1 MPKPSQSRR
10 RRTAGHSNRPRLLV
24 ERLEDRQLLAS
35 FCVTNTMDYLP
46 GSMVIPGSL
55 RAAITCS
62 NSTSG
67 LNTIS
72 FKIGNGGFQTISLTS
87 PLPPITNPV
96 VIDGT
101 TQMGYSDEPLILIDG
116 TGLTGDGLDLEAGS
130 AGSTIKGL
138 NIEDFTI
145 PIASE
150 TPLGGIHI
158 NSSDNLIEENTL
170 QIDQNGVLVG
180 SATGNQAAFNN
191 TIGATT
197 AANGNDIRKNL
208 QNGILIGP
216 GGMGMNVVMGNTIAQ
231 NEGNG
236 IEVSNVNNNI
246 IGGTVTGARNFIFGN
261 IQDGILITGDFAS
274 GNSVEGNW
282 IGTDPTG
289 AGAFGNTKNGIEIDA
304 GGPDTIGG
312 TSVEAQNVISGNL
325 EDGVL
330 ISSFEHDFLVEGNYI
345 GTDASGMTALHK
357 QAVGVDIVSGA
368 YDTVAGN
375 LISGNQGDGISLSAN
390 ASNNKILGN
399 SIGTDKNGN
408 GSLGNGGNGIEII
421 AGSSNTI
428 GGPNYVNPDGTV
440 TRTLGNIISGNTGNG
455 ISISGNFPPSTAGNT
470 VQGNFIGT
478 DATGT
483 KALGNGGNGLEIDGG
498 KPNTIGGT
506 SNTIGGTTPAERN
519 VISGNDEDGILI
531 SSSHT
536 SGNLVEGNL
545 IGTNLTGACP
555 IPNKDNGVEID
566 SSNSNKIG
574 GTTAT
579 ARNVI
584 SGNGNDGVLIG
595 AGSKNVVAGNY
606 IGTNLVGIAPIG
618 GIPANDPRGNVGNGV
633 EITSG
638 AGNTI
643 GGTSDIID
651 GTIAGAGNLISGNEA
666 AGVLIETQSDSNTVQ
681 GNFIG
686 TKASGLEAV
695 PNSGDGIQLSMTS
708 NNLIGGPNDVD
719 AAGNVAR
726 TLGNVISGNYGSGIS
741 FNNSSTGNDIE
752 GNWIGTDASG
762 LHALP
767 NTNTPTAGNPP
778 THPGNLGYGIDMSK
792 AYSNTIGGTTAAC
805 RNVISGNA
813 GSGIFF
819 AIDTNGNMIL
829 GNFIGT
835 DTLGQNAIGNGGD
848 GIGSSLSA
856 MNNTIG
862 GAQSGAG
869 NVISGNGGN
878 GISLTAGATGNQILG
893 NLIGTVASGLSQLPN
908 ALDGVN
914 LEGATNNIIGGPNP
928 VNDDNVTRT
937 AGNVI
942 SGNSGNGISL
952 TAGATGNAILGNF
965 IGTVESGSSLL
976 HNGLNGV
983 TLAGAANNS
992 IGGSNLV
999 NANGAITQMAGNVI
1013 SGNLEDG
1020 ISLTAGAT
1028 GNQILGNLIG
1038 TNALGTTALANGTDG
1053 VNLAG
1058 AGATGNTI
1066 GGLNQLNA
1074 DGTVTRTAGNVISGN
1089 ADSGVDLATGA
1100 TANLVEGN
1108 YIGTDFSGEFALPNV
1123 NGILINAASSNIVG
1137 GITPSAANVISG
1149 NISIGVQ
1156 ISNSTASANKVMG
1169 NLIGVDQA
1177 GNATLLPPNANLAS
1191 GFPIGVFI
1199 NDSPGN
1205 VIGGLNQVNADGS
1218 VTRTA
1223 GNVISDFGVAVYVS
1237 GSNASGNANQAGNAI
1252 IGNSIGTNRS
1262 GDVLPDSVGVGVYIN
1277 GTAQCTVGGS
1287 TPEARNTIL
1296 GYSSYGV
1303 FIYGSLATRNVV
1315 EGNRIGLQTKTG
1327 QLAAVAIQG
1336 ASQNTVAG
1344 NTITGNHDAGV
1355 YIFGKANSANGNVI
1369 SANQF
1374 QRNLYGVLL
1383 YNAPNN
1389 GTYST
1394 LVNKNGFVRNQIAK
1408 VREFTGAVPK
1418 SGQKAGHHAV
1428 RTLRRSSLAHPARA
1442 TGHRHP

>member
-35 FCVTNTMDYLP
+35 FCVTNLMDYLP
-46 GSMVIPGSL
+46 GSVVIPGSL
-55 RAAITCS
+55 RAAINDS
-62 NSTSG
+62 NDTAGSNTIYFQTGLSGTIRLLSSLPSIMHPVIIDGPASPAAPIQISSNGLAGSG
-67 LNTIS
+67 LVLGPGSDGSTIENLTIIGFTHGTS
-72 FKIGNGGFQTISLTS
+72 FMQAAA
-87 PLPPITNPV
+87 
-96 VIDGT
+96 
-101 TQMGYSDEPLILIDG
+101 ILIDSNNNHVQG
-116 TGLTGDGLDLEAGS
+116 NVLEVNM
-130 AGSTIKGL
+130 I
-138 NIEDFTI
+138 
-145 PIASE
+145 
-150 TPLGGIHI
+150 
-158 NSSDNLIEENTL
+158 
-170 QIDQNGVLVG
+170 GV
-180 SATGNQAAFNN
+180 Q
-191 TIGATT
+191 
-197 AANGNDIRKNL
+197 
-208 QNGILIGP
+208 IGP
-216 GGMGMNVVMGNTIAQ
+216 T
-231 NEGNG
+231 
-236 IEVSNVNNNI
+236 
-246 IGGTVTGARNFIFGN
+246 NFPN
-261 IQDGILITGDFAS
+261 
-274 GNSVEGNW
+274 
-282 IGTDPTG
+282 PTG
-289 AGAFGNTKNGIEIDA
+289 
-304 GGPDTIGG
+304 
-312 TSVEAQNVISGNL
+312 
-325 EDGVL
+325 
-330 ISSFEHDFLVEGNYI
+330 
-345 GTDASGMTALHK
+345 
-357 QAVGVDIVSGA
+357 
-368 YDTVAGN
+368 
-375 LISGNQGDGISLSAN
+375 
-390 ASNNKILGN
+390 
-399 SIGTDKNGN
+399 
-408 GSLGNGGNGIEII
+408 
-421 AGSSNTI
+421 NTI
-428 GGPNYVNPDGTV
+428 GGRNQVNADGTV
-440 TRTLGNIISGNTGNG
+440 TRTLGNVISGNQQDGIFVNGNQNQVEGNVIGSDVNIPGSVGNQANGIQVIGDSNTIGGTTDAAQNVINFNLQDGALILGNENAVEDNIIENNSGNGIEIDDGSLKNTIGGPNQVNADGTVTQMLGNVISGNTQAGVRITAGEQNVLEGNFIGTNPEGTVALANTGDGIDLVNGDSNTIGGSNQFNADGTVMLMLGNIISGNTRNG
-455 ISISGNFPPSTAGNT
+455 ITISGNFPPSTAGNT
-470 VQGNFIGT
+470 VEGNFIGT

-506 SNTIGGTTPAERN
+506 SNAIGGTTPAERN
-519 VISGNDEDGILI
+519 VISGNDADGILI

-545 IGTNLTGACP
+545 IGTNLTGAGP
-555 IPNKDNGVEID
+555 IPNSDNGVEID
-566 SSNSNKIG
+566 SSDSNKIG

-584 SGNGNDGVLIG
+584 SGNGNDGVLIA
-595 AGSKNVVAGNY
+595 AGSKNVVADNY
-606 IGTNLVGIAPIG
+606 IGTNLVGKEPIG
-618 GIPANDPRGNVGNGV
+618 GIPDNNPEGNVGNGI

-638 AGNTI
+638 GDSNTI

-651 GTIAGAGNLISGNEA
+651 GTIAGAGNLISGNQA
-666 AGVLIETQSDSNTVQ
+666 AGVLIDTQSGANTVQ

-686 TKASGLEAV
+686 TDASGLDAV
-695 PNSGDGIQLSMTS
+695 PNSGDGVQLSMA
-708 NNLIGGPNDVD
+708 NDNIIGGPNYVD
-719 AAGNVAR
+719 AVGGVTR

-741 FNNSSTGNDIE
+741 FNNSSVGNDIQ
-752 GNWIGTDASG
+752 GNWIGTDSSG

-767 NTNTPTAGNPP
+767 NKNPPSNGNPP

-792 AYSNTIGGTTAAC
+792 AYGNTIGGTTAAC

-813 GSGIFF
+813 GTGIFF
-819 AIDTNGNMIL
+819 AIDTSVNMIL

-835 DTLGQNAIGNGGD
+835 DALGQNAIGNGGD
-848 GIGSSLSA
+848 GIGSNLSA
-856 MNNTIG
+856 LNNTIG
-862 GAQSGAG
+862 GSQTGAG
-869 NVISGNGGN
+869 NVIAGNLGN
-878 GISLTAGATGNQILG
+878 GISLTVGATGTKILG
-893 NLIGTVASGLSQLPN
+893 NLIGTVASGSSQLHN
-908 ALDGVN
+908 GLDGVN
-914 LEGATNNIIGGPNP
+914 LVGATNNTIGGPDQ
-928 VNDDNVTRT
+928 VNANGIVTPM

-952 TAGATGNAILGNF
+952 TAGATANQILGNL
-965 IGTVESGSSLL
+965 IGTDTSGSIQV

-983 TLAGAANNS
+983 TLEGAANNS

-999 NANGAITQMAGNVI
+999 SANGAVTQMAGNVI
-1013 SGNLEDG
+1013 SGNLENG
-1020 ISLTAGAT
+1020 ISFTAGAT
-1028 GNQILGNLIG
+1028 SNQILGNLIG
-1038 TNALGTTALANGTDG
+1038 TNALGTKALANGTDG

-1058 AGATGNTI
+1058 AGAAGNTI
-1066 GGLNQLNA
+1066 GGLNQVNA
-1074 DGTVTRTAGNVISGN
+1074 DGTVSRTAGNVISGN
-1089 ADSGVDLATGA
+1089 AGSGVDLTTGA

-1108 YIGTDFSGEFALPNV
+1108 YVGTDFSGEHALPNV
-1123 NGILINAASSNIVG
+1123 NGVLINAASSNVVG

-1177 GNATLLPPNANLAS
+1177 GNAPVLPPDANLAS

-1223 GNVISDFGVAVYVS
+1223 GNVISGFGVAVYVS

-1252 IGNSIGTNRS
+1252 VGNLIGTNRS

-1287 TPEARNTIL
+1287 TPEAKNTIL

-1303 FIYGSLATRNVV
+1303 FIYGSLAKGNVV
-1315 EGNRIGLQTKTG
+1315 QGNRIGLQTKIG
-1327 QLAAVAIQG
+1327 QLAAVAIQD

-1355 YIFGKANSANGNVI
+1355 YIFGQANSANGNVI